1 MTGATNDIQW
11 YIARDGKQH
20 GPISDVEMRTFVDL
34 GHLKPTD
41 LVWRAGFPDWRPA
54 PMVFPAKPPTQPPRP
69 APPQR
74 VEPAPQPRS
83 EPAAVEAAAPAS
95 SAAAGAAPVATAA
108 PAPAAAQARSQP
120 ETTRAPGP
128 QTPLA
133 QPAPSARTAGRGA
146 PTAAP
151 ATTTARPVEPA
162 RPMPVQPAPFFPLER
177 HSEAEDEELA
187 EAEPSGRGFKVA
199 AALVGLVLLGAGGF
213 LAYQTRDRLVELA
226 FGTGNGAQPAVVR
239 APETPTK
246 SAAGPPAG
254 GAPNAGAA
262 GAATAAV
269 ATMAAV
275 DDAAAGAVDERLQK
289 SPLWSVA
296 KREFPEWYQARV
308 SEVARLEAQQSP
320 PPATAKYLVEQ
331 LVQLRRSNADAAL
344 AASHPRLKG
353 IATAFLDNLT
363 KLAEHG
369 AETCYGFISQGETNP
384 RIIELFQSSPLTV
397 PIELQAAAILEAIAE
412 GRKSP
417 SQHTRPQKPDYDQL
431 AAQLT
436 KLGWSQADM
445 QLFSDPKALARA
457 EPIRICKMVQDWFRA
472 HIAVPD
478 AAVQERLLFETLRPV
493 VAG

>member
-1 MTGATNDIQW
+1 MTGATNEIQW

-20 GPISDVEMRTFVDL
+20 GPISDVEMRTFVEL

-54 PMVFPAKPPTQPPRP
+54 PMVFPAKPQTQPPRP

-74 VEPAPQPRS
+74 VEPAPHPRS
-83 EPAAVEAAAPAS
+83 EPTAAATGPASAAAAFATPVAAAAAAPA
-95 SAAAGAAPVATAA
+95 AL
-108 PAPAAAQARSQP
+108 QARPQP
-120 ETTRAPGP
+120 EATRAPGP
-128 QTPLA
+128 EAAAA
-133 QPAPSARTAGRGA
+133 QPAPVARSAGRGA
-146 PTAAP
+146 PAP
-151 ATTTARPVEPA
+151 SPSTTARPIEPA

-177 HSEAEDEELA
+177 HGEAEDEELP
-187 EAEPSGRGFKVA
+187 EAAPSRRGFKIA
-199 AALVGLVLLGAGGF
+199 AALVGLVLLGAGGL
-213 LAYQTRDRLVELA
+213 LAFQTRDRLVEMA
-226 FGTGNGAQPAVVR
+226 FGTSDTAQPAVVR
-239 APETPTK
+239 APETPAK
-246 SAAGPPAG
+246 SAANPPTG
-254 GAPNAGAA
+254 GEPTGAAA
-262 GAATAAV
+262 GAAAAAATAV
-269 ATMAAV
+269 AAV
-275 DDAAAGAVDERLQK
+275 DDAAAGAVDARLQK

-296 KREFPEWYQARV
+296 KREFPDWYQARV

-344 AASHPRLKG
+344 SASHPRLKG
-353 IATAFLDNLT
+353 IATAFLDNLS
-363 KLAEHG
+363 KLSEHG

-384 RIIELFQSSPLTV
+384 RIVELYQSSPLTV

-417 SQHTRPQKPDYDQL
+417 SQHARPQKPDYDQL

-457 EPIRICKMVQDWFRA
+457 EPVRICKMVQDWFRA

>member
-1 MTGATNDIQW
+1 MTGATNEIQW

-41 LVWRAGFPDWRPA
+41 LVWRAGFPDWRPS
-54 PMVFPAKPPTQPPRP
+54 PMVFPAKPAAPPPRP
-69 APPQR
+69 TPPQR
-74 VEPAPQPRS
+74 VEPPTQPRPEPVTAGTGQAGAPSATGTATAMPAAVASAQAAAPQPRVGP
-83 EPAAVEAAAPAS
+83 EMR
-95 SAAAGAAPVATAA
+95 A
-108 PAPAAAQARSQP
+108 PAPQGS
-120 ETTRAPGP
+120 
-128 QTPLA
+128 LA
-133 QPAPSARTAGRGA
+133 QPAPATPTAGRTA
-146 PTAAP
+146 PSPAIAP
-151 ATTTARPVEPA
+151 RPQEPA

-177 HSEAEDEELA
+177 HGAAEDEDIA
-187 EAEPSGRGFKVA
+187 EAEPSGRGFKI
-199 AALVGLVLLGAGGF
+199 AALVVVLVLLGSGGM
-213 LAYQTRDRLVELA
+213 LAYQFRDRLVEMAL
-226 FGTGNGAQPAVVR
+226 GTGDTAQPAVVR
-239 APETPTK
+239 APDTPAR

-254 GAPNAGAA
+254 TEATGATAGAA
-262 GAATAAV
+262 AAAAT
-269 ATMAAV
+269 TIAAV
-275 DDAAAGAVDERLQK
+275 DSAAAGNVDARLQK
-289 SPLWSVA
+289 SQLWTVA
-296 KREFPEWYQARV
+296 KREFPDWYQARV
-308 SEVARLEAQQSP
+308 AEVARLETQP
-320 PPATAKYLVEQ
+320 NPGPATARYLVEQ

-344 AASHPRLKG
+344 AASHSRLKS

-363 KLAEHG
+363 KLSEHG

-384 RIIELFQSSPLTV
+384 RVVELYQSSPLAG

-412 GRKSP
+412 GRKAP
-417 SQHTRPQKPDYDQL
+417 SQHMRPQKPDYDLL

-457 EPIRICKMVQDWFRA
+457 EPVRICKMVQDWFRA